1 MRNCPSPA
9 WCGTTLSR
17 PRPGRASCRPRPP
30 PRGGPP
36 PRPRGAPPA
45 GEARP
50 GSEERRDA
58 VVWSAHRPRVSAVEA
73 GSFRWDVAADQLT
86 LDPGIRR
93 LHGLP
98 GEGPA
103 TMAQLLARVPE

>member
-9 WCGTTLSR
+9 WCGTTSSP
-17 PRPGRASCRPRPP
+17 PRPGETFGPAAAAESFVPAQA
-30 PRGGPP
+30 GPP
-36 PRPRGAPPA
+36 V

-98 GEGPA
+98 GDGPA
-103 TMAQLLARVPE
+103 TMAPLLARVPE